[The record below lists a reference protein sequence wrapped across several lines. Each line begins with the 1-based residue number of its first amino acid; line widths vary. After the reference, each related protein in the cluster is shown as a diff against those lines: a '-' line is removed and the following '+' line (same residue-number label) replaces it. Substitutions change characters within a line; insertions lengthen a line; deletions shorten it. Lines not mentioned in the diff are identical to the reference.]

1 MRIALNIVGGA
12 IIALLALPFLATV
25 STNGYYVTVN
35 GTSMVPTYQRG
46 DILLVSHTIDAS
58 ALHAGNIVVVDPA
71 RAVAHYSG
79 SSLRLGPYVH
89 RILQVKPGERFVTKG
104 DGNALPDP
112 GTVTPSL
119 LSGRPT
125 GIRLTGTAAYLFSV
139 SQNMFV
145 RGGMLF
151 AGLAAFVLASSARR
165 KHRERVPAAAGEPTA
180 VTHSA

>member
-12 IIALLALPFLATV
+12 IIALLALPFLATL

-46 DILLVSHTIDAS
+46 DILLVSRAIDAS
-58 ALHAGNIVVVDPA
+58 ALRAGDIVVVDPA
-71 RAVAHYSG
+71 RTVAHYNG

-89 RILQVKPGERFVTKG
+89 RILQAKSGERFITKG

-112 GTVTPSL
+112 GTVMPSL

-125 GIRLTGTAAYLFSV
+125 GIRLTGTAAHLFSL
-139 SQNMFV
+139 SQNVFV
-145 RGGMLF
+145 RGGMLL
-151 AGLAAFVLASSARR
+151 AGLAAFVLASGASR
-165 KHRERVPAAAGEPTA
+165 KRQERVRAAANERPA
-180 VTHSA
+180 VAHSA